1 MISKINSQEEAR
13 QKIVDGVAKLADAVT
28 VSLGPNG
35 RNVIIDKGM
44 EGIVSTKDGVTI
56 AKSITKL
63 EDPVENMG
71 AQLIRQAA
79 EKSATVAG
87 DGTTT
92 STLLAATLVNQGV
105 KHVNNGAN
113 AVEIKRGIDAAVKV
127 VVDELKKMSIDI
139 TSQEQLKQV
148 ATISANNDDEVGTL
162 IATAMEKVGR
172 EGVVTVE
179 ESKTGE
185 TSLEV
190 VEGMQFDR
198 GFKSPYFVT
207 DNDSMSTTLEK
218 PYILIYNGKLTQV
231 KEMLPLLERVS
242 QTAKPFLIV
251 AEDIEGE
258 ALATLI
264 VNKMR
269 GTLKVCAVKAPE
281 FGDRRTQILED
292 LAVLTN
298 GTVVSIDKGM
308 KLDKFDMSWLGE
320 CRVATIDKNNTTIV
334 DGNGDE
340 DVIATRIEELKAQ
353 IDNSKSPYEME
364 KLQERLAKMVGG
376 VAIINVG
383 ANTEVELKEKKDRV
397 DDALHAT
404 QAAIEEGILPG
415 GGVAL
420 IRAKKA
426 IKGNDLG
433 AKIVLSSLSMPM
445 TKILT
450 NAGFETPY
458 SIITSVESSKND
470 WKGYDIKSNKMTDF
484 LEAGIVDPTKV
495 VRSALEN
502 AASVAGT
509 ILLTDACVYSEKE
522 DGEADE
528 PGFGGMGGMM

>member
-1 MISKINSQEEAR
+1 MISKIKSQEEAR
-13 QKIVDGVAKLADAVT
+13 QKIVNGVTKLADAVT

-35 RNVIIDKGM
+35 RNVIIDKGV

-79 EKSATVAG
+79 EKSATIAG

-92 STLLAATLVNQGV
+92 ATLLAATLVTQGV

-139 TSQEQLKQV
+139 TSHEQLKQV
-148 ATISANNDDEVGTL
+148 ATISANNDDEIGAL

-207 DNDSMSTTLEK
+207 NNDSMSTTLEK

-242 QTAKPFLIV
+242 QTGKPFLIV

-298 GTVVSIDKGM
+298 GTVVSTDKGM

-383 ANTEVELKEKKDRV
+383 AHTELELKEKRDRV

-426 IKGNDLG
+426 ITSDDLG

-450 NAGFETPY
+450 NAGFENPY
-458 SIITSVESSKND
+458 SIITSVESSKSD
-470 WKGYDIKSNKMTDF
+470 WEGYDIKTNKMTDF
-484 LEAGIVDPTKV
+484 LKSGIIDPTKV

-509 ILLTDACVYSEKE
+509 ILLTDACVYSEREK
-522 DGEADE
+522 GEADDQE
-528 PGFGGMGGMM
+528 FGGMGGMM

>member
-1 MISKINSQEEAR
+1 MLSKINSQEEAR
-13 QKIVDGVAKLADAVT
+13 QKIVAGVNKLADAVT

-71 AQLIRQAA
+71 AQLIRQAS
-79 EKSATVAG
+79 EKSANVAG

-113 AVEIKRGIDAAVKV
+113 AVEIKRGIDTAVKSV
-127 VVDELKKMSIDI
+127 VEALKDMSIDI

-148 ATISANNDDEVGTL
+148 ATISANNDDEIGAL

-207 DNDSMSTTLEK
+207 DNDNMSTTLDK

-242 QTAKPFLIV
+242 QTARPFLII
-251 AEDIEGE
+251 AEEVEGE

-269 GTLKVCAVKAPE
+269 GTLKVVAVKAPE
-281 FGDRRTQILED
+281 FGDRRTQVLED
-292 LAVLTN
+292 IAVLTD
-298 GTVVSIDKGM
+298 GTVVSSDKGM

-320 CRVATIDKNNTTIV
+320 CRVATIDKNTTTIV
-334 DGNGDE
+334 DGDGTE
-340 DVIATRIEELKAQ
+340 DLITARIEELKNQ
-353 IDNSKSPYEME
+353 IDNAKSPYEME

-420 IRAKKA
+420 LRARKA
-426 IKGNDLG
+426 IKTDDLG

-458 SIITSVESSKND
+458 SVTTAVEASED
-470 WKGYDIKSNKMTDF
+470 GWEGYNIKTDEMTNF
-484 LEAGIVDPTKV
+484 LEAGIIDPTKV
-495 VRSALEN
+495 VRSAIVN
-502 AASVAGT
+502 ASSVAGT
-509 ILLTDACVYSEKE
+509 ILLTDACVYTEKE
-522 DGEADE
+522 DGDADE